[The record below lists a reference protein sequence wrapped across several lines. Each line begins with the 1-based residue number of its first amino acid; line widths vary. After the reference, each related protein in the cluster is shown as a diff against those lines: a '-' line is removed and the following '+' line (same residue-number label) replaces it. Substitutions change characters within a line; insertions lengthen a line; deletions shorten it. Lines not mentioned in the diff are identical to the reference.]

1 MPKGMARWRPKPPN
15 EGGDREETRGDTVMN
30 LGFGNPLPLIFA
42 RMVTQSG
49 TAAAAWS
56 GMWYGLAMGAMG
68 AATGNAGRP
77 DDEREPE
84 AAAAMPAPPATLAR
98 PARATGRKGGAPG
111 RR

>member
-1 MPKGMARWRPKPPN
+1 
-15 EGGDREETRGDTVMN
+15 MN
-30 LGFGNPLPLIFA
+30 LGFENPLPLIFA
-42 RMVTQSG
+42 RMVAQSG

-77 DDEREPE
+77 VDQREPE
-84 AAAAMPAPPATLAR
+84 AEPAVAVAPPTLAR
-98 PARATGRKGGAPG
+98 PARAAGRKSASPS

>member
-1 MPKGMARWRPKPPN
+1 
-15 EGGDREETRGDTVMN
+15 MN
-30 LGFGNPLPLIFA
+30 LGFENPLPLIIA

-68 AATGNAGRP
+68 AATGTAVQP
-77 DDEREPE
+77 ADEPAPE
-84 AAAAMPAPPATLAR
+84 LKMAKPAPPVTPQP
-98 PARATGRKGGAPG
+98 PAKATGRKSGSA

>member
-1 MPKGMARWRPKPPN
+1 
-15 EGGDREETRGDTVMN
+15 MN

-68 AATGNAGRP
+68 AATRNAGGP
-77 DDEREPE
+77 AGADEREPE
-84 AAAAMPAPPATLAR
+84 AKAAEPAAPAMPAR
-98 PARATGRKGGAPG
+98 PARAPGRKTGLP